1 MKSGST
7 DDRSRNRLSAVPVL
21 VAIAVLLSGC
31 GGTDAAPPEKEPEQA
46 TTTTTSSKPAPR
58 HTVEQ
63 LASKLGCTPKFR
75 GPTKGFRQASCMKD
89 GEPVLLFDFETAE
102 GQHTWLDNAIS
113 FGGVYLVGDRWALS
127 GVSEEYMES
136 LSKTFGG
143 TVEDKKTYGS

>member
-1 MKSGST
+1 MTSGST
-7 DDRSRNRLSAVPVL
+7 DDRSRHRLSAVPVL
-21 VAIAVLLSGC
+21 VAVAVLLGGC
-31 GGTDAAPPEKEPEQA
+31 GGTDAAPPANESEKA
-46 TTTTTSSKPAPR
+46 ATTTSSEPAPR

-63 LASKLGCTPKFR
+63 LATKLGCTPKFR

-113 FGGVYLVGDRWALS
+113 FGGVYLVGDRWAVS
-127 GVSEEYMES
+127 GVSEKYMEQ
-136 LSKTFGG
+136 LSKTLGG